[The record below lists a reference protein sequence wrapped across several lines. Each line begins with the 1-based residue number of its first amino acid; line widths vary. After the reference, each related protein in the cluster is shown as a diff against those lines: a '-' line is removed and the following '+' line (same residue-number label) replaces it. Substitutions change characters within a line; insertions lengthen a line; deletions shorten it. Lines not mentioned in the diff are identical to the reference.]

1 MMLVIMLNFVML
13 SDIMLSDIM
22 LSDIMLIVVTMSMI
36 RCKGL
41 LRFSLGRG
49 QLIQDEPTVA

>member
-13 SDIMLSDIM
+13 SDNM